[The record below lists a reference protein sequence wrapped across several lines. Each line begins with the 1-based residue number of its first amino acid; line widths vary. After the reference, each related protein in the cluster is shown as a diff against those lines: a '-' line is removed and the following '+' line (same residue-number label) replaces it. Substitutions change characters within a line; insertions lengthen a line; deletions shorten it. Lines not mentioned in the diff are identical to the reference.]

1 MSEELEPI
9 ELEDDALEGASG
21 GVCVDGVEYAAVK
34 SFFSCLDRAKYAPD
48 DRDHRDYYMCEHCL
62 NFYNNPGSISSGY
75 CKALV
80 VTK

>member
-34 SFFSCLDRAKYAPD
+34 SFFSYLVTT
-48 DRDHRDYYMCEHCL
+48 
-62 NFYNNPGSISSGY
+62 S
-75 CKALV
+75 ALQ
-80 VTK
+80 